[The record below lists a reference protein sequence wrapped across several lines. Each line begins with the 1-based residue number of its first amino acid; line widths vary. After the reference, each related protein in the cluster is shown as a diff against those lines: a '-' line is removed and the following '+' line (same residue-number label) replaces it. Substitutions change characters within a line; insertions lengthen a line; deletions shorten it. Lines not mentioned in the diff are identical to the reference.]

1 MGLIYMIYAIA
12 TNYDTMQLSKC
23 RVRYNGELR
32 FKIKVQNLISLKATH
47 WEFPLNAIL
56 LQRQCKCITQKQ
68 CKNVR
73 HLSRKP
79 FIELQK

>member
-1 MGLIYMIYAIA
+1 MGLIYMIYAFA

-23 RVRYNGELR
+23 RIRYNGGLR
-32 FKIKVQNLISLKATH
+32 FETKVQNLISIKATH

-56 LQRQCKCITQKQ
+56 LERQCKCITQKQ
-68 CKNVR
+68 CKKVR
-73 HLSRKP
+73 DLSCKP